1 MIHLVCIGDY
11 KTGTSWWQQKVL
23 PNHPELYY
31 LDSSYHPNVINLMHQ
46 LIDQRDLDF
55 NAESLRL
62 KFEEALMSLDF
73 ENKKL
78 VISRE
83 ALSGEYPTGEH
94 AKRIAE
100 RLYAVFGPTK
110 ILIVIREQFSM
121 LKAIYSEY
129 IKIGGTLTLNEFV
142 YDPIVSPGL
151 IEKLKYD
158 KIIEAYVE
166 LFGRENV
173 FVGLFEEFR
182 SDNDSFVA
190 QVLSFIGC
198 STVWQLPI
206 FRHSTVN
213 PSLTK
218 IGVGVQRL
226 INSFVRNDFNPRKPL
241 IPIDKLVALFLS
253 KRTKQKLLEGTRNR
267 LVYSIRK
274 RDDTFLLRYAIN
286 FTLTLYVSKICA
298 HIQVGPK
305 LSVPKSVVDNLKS
318 EFVVSNR
325 VLQEKYG
332 LSVEKYNW
340 SL

>member
-11 KTGTSWWQQKVL
+11 KTGTSWWQKKVL
-23 PNHPELYY
+23 PEHPELYY
-31 LDSSYHPNVINLMHQ
+31 LDSSYHRDVINLMHQ
-46 LIDQRDLDF
+46 LVDLRDLDF

-62 KFEEALMSLDF
+62 KFDEVLNGLDL

-83 ALSGEYPTGEH
+83 ALSGKYPTGDH

-129 IKIGGTLTLNEFV
+129 IKMGGTLTFNEFI
-142 YDPIVSPGL
+142 YDPVASPGL

-158 KIIEAYVE
+158 KIINVYVE

-173 FVGLFEEFR
+173 FIGLFEEFK
-182 SDNDSFVA
+182 SDNESFVA
-190 QVLSFIGC
+190 QVMSFIGC
-198 STVWQLPI
+198 STSWHLPASP
-206 FRHSTVN
+206 RPKVN
-213 PSLTK
+213 ASLTRA
-218 IGVGVQRL
+218 GVEVQRF
-226 INSFVRNDFNPRKPL
+226 INGFLRNDFNPRKPL

-253 KRTKQKLLEGTRNR
+253 KQTKQKLLDGTRNR
-267 LVYSIRK
+267 LVYSIK
-274 RDDTFLLRYAIN
+274 NQDETFLLRYAIN
-286 FTLTLYVSKICA
+286 FTLTLYVSKICEN
-298 HIQVGPK
+298 IQVGPK
-305 LSVPKSVVDNLKS
+305 LSVPDNIVDNFKR

-325 VLQEKYG
+325 VLKDKYG
-332 LSVEKYNW
+332 LSVEKYDW